1 MELFQNTVR
10 MWTLVIVSGKLQSVL
25 FTSYG
30 LSKVWD
36 INLPLSYFLML
47 IIFLLSVCKGI
58 KEAVR
63 STVVLYIVIA
73 PHVKLVCNFSFSLY
87 CWGFKKMISC
97 VRNAIRLLCLFN
109 FDSNLGQRQFL
120 VHYAPTFYFCCTRM
134 FFRDGEHFALSL

>member
-10 MWTLVIVSGKLQSVL
+10 MSTLVIVSGKLQSVL

-36 INLPLSYFLML
+36 INFPLSYFLML
-47 IIFLLSVCKGI
+47 IIFLHSVCKGI

-73 PHVKLVCNFSFSLY
+73 PHVKLVCNFSFSL
-87 CWGFKKMISC
+87 S
-97 VRNAIRLLCLFN
+97 VLLGL
-109 FDSNLGQRQFL
+109 
-120 VHYAPTFYFCCTRM
+120 
-134 FFRDGEHFALSL
+134 